1 MSIQV
6 LHPPNWLPPV
16 GYANGIS
23 VAAGRI
29 VFIAGQVGWDADQH
43 FQSEDLVPQFEQAL
57 KNILAILAE
66 AGGKPSHICRLTA
79 FCIDKPAYIAGR
91 REFKPCLRRKGLR
104 SSAVPARRR
113 RLGDNWP
120 TQSWCAWAG
129 PASAR
134 AGRSLVTSSR
144 RLIARQRTPCRQAGT
159 AGNSCLSVPSEAKR
173 LSCRMS
179 RA

>member
-16 GYANGIS
+16 GYANGVS

-66 AGGKPSHICRLTA
+66 AGGKPSHICRVTA
-79 FCIDKPAYIAGR
+79 FCIDKPAYLAGR
-91 REFKPCLRRKGLR
+91 RELGRIWKLLIGNHYPAMSMIFVADLLDTPAKIELEATAVI
-104 SSAVPARRR
+104 SA
-113 RLGDNWP
+113 
-120 TQSWCAWAG
+120 
-129 PASAR
+129 
-134 AGRSLVTSSR
+134 
-144 RLIARQRTPCRQAGT
+144 
-159 AGNSCLSVPSEAKR
+159 
-173 LSCRMS
+173 
-179 RA
+179 